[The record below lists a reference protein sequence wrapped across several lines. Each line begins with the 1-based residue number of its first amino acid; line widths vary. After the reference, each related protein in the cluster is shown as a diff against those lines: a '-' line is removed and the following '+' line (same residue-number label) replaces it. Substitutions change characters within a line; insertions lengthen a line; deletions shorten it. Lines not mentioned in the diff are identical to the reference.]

1 MSPLF
6 YAVGAS
12 GRKNL
17 RRGVIDFALQN
28 YGKNFIYAN
37 LFAKKCYTPHGL
49 HPHLSKSGRAN
60 IQRIETDEH
69 NRPHV
74 ESGQRG

>member
-12 GRKNL
+12 GRENP
-17 RRGVIDFALQN
+17 RRGVNDFALQN

-37 LFAKKCYTPHGL
+37 LFAKKMPHSAWATSAFIEVRVGEY
-49 HPHLSKSGRAN
+49 SKNRDGR
-60 IQRIETDEH
+60 
-69 NRPHV
+69 
-74 ESGQRG
+74 G